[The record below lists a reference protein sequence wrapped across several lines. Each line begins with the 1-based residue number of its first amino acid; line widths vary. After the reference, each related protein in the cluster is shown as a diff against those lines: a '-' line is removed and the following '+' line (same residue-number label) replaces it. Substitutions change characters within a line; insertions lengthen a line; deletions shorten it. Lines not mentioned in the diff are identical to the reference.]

1 RSKRDW
7 SSDVCSSDLAWA
19 LLAKL
24 YLNAEV
30 YTGQEKYEE
39 TITYT
44 EKIMDAGFSLASNYE
59 DLFRADNNTG
69 EARNEIIFGI
79 PSNEE
84 HNQLHGGTNIIINDS
99 VGGNASGSELEI
111 PGGGWDG
118 TRTNKNL
125 VMLFNE
131 DGDVSQVQD
140 TRGKEYNAGNGIFF
154 TDGQT
159 LEIPDVTV
167 YGNGYGVFKFKNL

>member
-1 RSKRDW
+1 KTEEDPVGGFFAPQKSRAEVFEFLESELL
-7 SSDVCSSDLAWA
+7 SIESDMVAPLENQYGRVDQAAAWA

-30 YTGQEKYEE
+30 NTGEEKYEE

-79 PSNEE
+79 PSHAE
-84 HNQLHGGTNIIINDS
+84 QIGRASCRDRVGT
-99 VGGNASGSELEI
+99 GE
-111 PGGGWDG
+111 
-118 TRTNKNL
+118 
-125 VMLFNE
+125 
-131 DGDVSQVQD
+131 
-140 TRGKEYNAGNGIFF
+140 
-154 TDGQT
+154 
-159 LEIPDVTV
+159 
-167 YGNGYGVFKFKNL
+167 

>member
-1 RSKRDW
+1 KTEEDPVGGFFAPQKSRAEVFEFLESELL
-7 SSDVCSSDLAWA
+7 SIESDMVAPLENQYGRVDQAAAWA

-30 YTGQEKYEE
+30 YTGQAKYEE

-79 PSNEE
+79 PSHAE
-84 HNQLHGGTNIIINDS
+84 HIQSHGGTNFIINAS
-99 VGGNASGSELEI
+99 VGGNASGSELGI
-111 PGGGWDG
+111 PGGGW
-118 TRTNKNL
+118 
-125 VMLFNE
+125 
-131 DGDVSQVQD
+131 
-140 TRGKEYNAGNGIFF
+140 
-154 TDGQT
+154 
-159 LEIPDVTV
+159 
-167 YGNGYGVFKFKNL
+167 